1 MPTSSPIYGSPT
13 TINLT
18 LASLASDAGLSTGR
32 TSESVDNIDG
42 LLFVDCL
49 VGGKVTLGTSPTGGQ
64 VEIWL
69 YGAYNGDFSGGAT
82 GANAG
87 LTPDHKALL
96 KLLVNIWPIE
106 TVTNKV
112 YRWGPYSVAN
122 AFGGFMP
129 SRWGVWI
136 VHGTGV
142 NLNATAANHEVVYI
156 PVRYE
161 S

>member
-1 MPTSSPIYGSPT
+1 
-13 TINLT
+13 
-18 LASLASDAGLSTGR
+18 
-32 TSESVDNIDG
+32 
-42 LLFVDCL
+42 
-49 VGGKVTLGTSPTGGQ
+49 
-64 VEIWL
+64 
-69 YGAYNGDFSGGAT
+69 
-82 GANAG
+82 
-87 LTPDHKALL
+87 
-96 KLLVNIWPIE
+96 
-106 TVTNKV
+106 VTNKV